1 MQSQSRFA
9 DNEGVR
15 IHYLDSDAGSSLVPL
30 VICPGLSETAE
41 EYEDLMRYLLP
52 RRCVALSFRGRGRS
66 DTPSSGYGLREH
78 ASDLSSVVRD
88 AGLHRFHLYAHSRG
102 VSYALGFAREQPS
115 AVASLFLQEYP
126 PLHKRMEEGW
136 AERYSREYLMPF
148 FRQRNIRPEAVT
160 GIARESEQED
170 LVFPYAR
177 PLFVARGMQGD
188 SLLDDD
194 GVAAYRRM
202 NPGATVH
209 AFGRSGHAIRSTE
222 QALLYRAIAE
232 ALNQQ

>member
-1 MQSQSRFA
+1 MKSRFA

-15 IHYLDSDAGSSLVPL
+15 IHYMDSDAGSSLVPL

-52 RRCVALSFRGRGRS
+52 RRCVTLSFRGRGRS
-66 DTPSSGYGLREH
+66 DTPASGYGLREH
-78 ASDLSSVVRD
+78 VSDLASVVRD
-88 AGLHRFHLYAHSRG
+88 AELHRFHLYAHSRG

-115 AVASLFLQEYP
+115 KVASLFMQEYP
-126 PLHKRMEEGW
+126 PLHKKMEEGW
-136 AERYSREYLMPF
+136 AERYNREYLMPF
-148 FRQRNIRPEAVT
+148 FRQSNIRPEAVT
-160 GIARESEQED
+160 GIARDSEQEE

-177 PLFVARGMQGD
+177 PLFVARGMLED

-194 GVAAYRRM
+194 GAAAYRRM
-202 NPGATVH
+202 NPNAIVH
-209 AFGRSGHAIRSTE
+209 AFQRSGHPIRSTE
-222 QALLYRAIAE
+222 RALLYGTIAD